1 MGAAYTILGR
11 TVQPHVLALAT
22 IIGTVGGVTYKM
34 GSAPSKPETAPSK
47 TSSLDTSSASQQ
59 SGEMDIEKLL
69 DNYLQQAD
77 KK

>member
-22 IIGTVGGVTYKM
+22 IVGTVGGATYKLA
-34 GSAPSKPETAPSK
+34 GPSKTPETALNPSPANA
-47 TSSLDTSSASQQ
+47 SSGSQE
-59 SGEMDIEKLL
+59 SGDLDIEKLL

>member
-22 IIGTVGGVTYKM
+22 ILGTVGGATYKLS
-34 GSAPSKPETAPSK
+34 GSSKTPETASN
-47 TSSLDTSSASQQ
+47 SSPAIASSGSQE